1 MNRSRTVSW
10 NKIPD
15 FLVLQCGS
23 DPHGGDIVEI
33 ERELLPIWLNKY
45 LKPLVG
51 NLEFDLTIEYMCSG
65 YYEPARIYGEPED
78 CNPECSD
85 DERYLKNV
93 VIRFKDDYEIPVP
106 NEIGQKIFD
115 HYEKRIKEREL
126 PDFDYYVYPDDNGH
140 YDSDA

>member
-1 MNRSRTVSW
+1 MNRSVSW

-15 FLVLQCGS
+15 FLVLECQQ
-23 DPHGGDIVEI
+23 DPKGDLVEI
-33 ERELLPIWLNKY
+33 ERELLPVWLNEY

-85 DERYLKNV
+85 DDRCLKNV
-93 VIRFKDDYEIPVP
+93 VIRFKDDSEIPVP
-106 NEIGQKIFD
+106 NEMGQKIFD

-126 PDFDYYVYPDDNGH
+126 PDFDYYVDRDDNGL
-140 YDSDA
+140 YDIDA